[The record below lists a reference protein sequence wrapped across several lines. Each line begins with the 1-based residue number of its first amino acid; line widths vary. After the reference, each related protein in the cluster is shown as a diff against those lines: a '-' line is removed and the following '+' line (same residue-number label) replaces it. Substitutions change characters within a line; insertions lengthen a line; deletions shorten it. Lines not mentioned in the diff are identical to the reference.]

1 MYFIILDVILLDAFG
16 LFMHSCCWFFLYFI
30 DLIWKT
36 GEALYHNHCG
46 AFRDISSP
54 FVSNRF
60 VFFSPVVIFVSVSH
74 ALFPWLPSS
83 VFCESFGCMAL
94 CVSLVDDVKVWLL
107 DVVGAWYPSLEKSG
121 SGPKNGEQYG
131 APFMEEEW
139 DEDEDMVVFVPS
151 ELATKGYCIMK
162 WWKMYSKKWSYSIHY
177 GIFGS
182 HMEMVILFEFDEAT
196 TGPVPWNRYYC
207 WGKQQHILLV
217 GHPYV
222 PIFLWAR
229 FNRPWVPI
237 LFQEPAQTSLLLSF
251 DSPNSSFQTTL
262 CFFFFV
268 SLFFFFRNSPKSGDS
283 PSFSLTVSSS
293 VFSSPP

>member
-36 GEALYHNHCG
+36 GEALYHNHCRV
-46 AFRDISSP
+46 FRDISSP

-139 DEDEDMVVFVPS
+139 DEEEDMVVFVPS
-151 ELATKGYCIMK
+151 ELAAEGYCIMK

-177 GIFGS
+177 DIFGS
-182 HMEMVILFEFDEAT
+182 HMEMVILFEFDEAAT
-196 TGPVPWNRYYC
+196 RPAPWNRYYC

-222 PIFLWAR
+222 PIFLFGAHV
-229 FNRPWVPI
+229 FTIFFCFVKIIFKIPD
-237 LFQEPAQTSLLLSF
+237 FH
-251 DSPNSSFQTTL
+251 SSNYYYYYFK
-262 CFFFFV
+262 FWF
-268 SLFFFFRNSPKSGDS
+268 PK
-283 PSFSLTVSSS
+283 FIYN
-293 VFSSPP
+293 F

>member
-1 MYFIILDVILLDAFG
+1 
-16 LFMHSCCWFFLYFI
+16 
-30 DLIWKT
+30 
-36 GEALYHNHCG
+36 
-46 AFRDISSP
+46 
-54 FVSNRF
+54 
-60 VFFSPVVIFVSVSH
+60 
-74 ALFPWLPSS
+74 
-83 VFCESFGCMAL
+83 MAL

-139 DEDEDMVVFVPS
+139 DEEEDMVVFVPS

-177 GIFGS
+177 DIFGS

-222 PIFLWAR
+222 PIFLFGAHV
-229 FNRPWVPI
+229 FTIFFCFVKIIFKIPD
-237 LFQEPAQTSLLLSF
+237 FH
-251 DSPNSSFQTTL
+251 SSNYYYYYFK
-262 CFFFFV
+262 FWF
-268 SLFFFFRNSPKSGDS
+268 PK
-283 PSFSLTVSSS
+283 FIYN
-293 VFSSPP
+293 F